1 MEETQE
7 PDSLCLETSPA
18 LIVSVLLK
26 NPLGCLPIILEIQ
39 PCLPLRPESCPLPPP
54 LTPQQGGLPLVSAQ
68 TGHPWKGP
76 PQPPTQHQSYLT
88 FFYGTHHYMELL
100 ISFYFVLVCLL
111 PSNRSSRKPGN
122 LAQLDLAAP
131 SKPTGQVFQ
140 IIKAK

>member
-1 MEETQE
+1 MPGDLTC
-7 PDSLCLETSPA
+7 PHSLCPA
-18 LIVSVLLK
+18 EKSS
-26 NPLGCLPIILEIQ
+26 GCLPIILEIQ
-39 PCLPLRPESCPLPPP
+39 PCLPLRPQSCPLPPP
-54 LTPQQGGLPLVSAQ
+54 DSPAGWAPSCLSPNRTSLERPSP
-68 TGHPWKGP
+68 T
-76 PQPPTQHQSYLT
+76 PTQHQSYLT